1 MSDAGDG
8 FDLGQAGDAP
18 ANSDTPRRLQSVSLV
33 SLVNDQL
40 MHRCAVDAARR
51 AARAAGVTLQV
62 ISVDCD
68 SRGWNAA
75 RGLNT
80 GLEAAEHRWAL
91 CIHQDVLLPPSWF
104 DLAERSMAELY
115 RRGGA
120 SGGEPAVW
128 GTVGVQVSGR
138 FVGAVRDPAG
148 FCRWGRPPARV
159 ISLDEHLL
167 LVDREA
173 GLRFDPRVPGFHCY
187 GTDLAIRAR
196 LAGRDAAVLDAPVV
210 HLSSG
215 RLDAAFDAASAWM
228 LERWGAM
235 FEHVIPTPA
244 TTLQRETPTN
254 AMRRRMVATH
264 RRVARR
270 MRSLTSA
277 GAGPWSMPRA
287 VRDELAASVSGL
299 PPRLAARVSPG
310 GARAA

>member
-18 ANSDTPRRLQSVSLV
+18 ASSDTPRRLQSVSLV

-75 RGLNT
+75 RGLNA
-80 GLEAAEHRWAL
+80 GLEAAEHRWVL

-115 RRGGA
+115 RRGGV

-235 FEHVIPTPA
+235 FEQVIPTPA